1 MFFPPVS
8 QDKEASMI
16 DKAHVKY
23 IAQLA
28 RLVVT
33 DHEAGVFAEHIG
45 SVLEYVE
52 KLNAVDTGGIEP
64 TAFVSP
70 QHDALRDDVLHASM
84 SSEKLL
90 QNGPSVINGYFA
102 VPRVIAR

>member
-1 MFFPPVS
+1 VS
-8 QDKEASMI
+8 QDEEASMI
-16 DKAHVKY
+16 DKANVKY
-23 IAQLA
+23 IARLA

-33 DHEAGVFAEHIG
+33 DREAGIFTEHIG
-45 SVLEYVE
+45 SILEYVE
-52 KLNAVDTGGIEP
+52 KLSAVDTSGIEP

-70 QHDALRDDVLHASM
+70 QHDALRDDVLQASM
-84 SSEKLL
+84 SNEKLL